1 MKKLYSVIIS
11 LLFVGSIFG
20 VASLF
25 GAQYTSFGTN
35 TYKVYDADYKWIE
48 IKDTGTEITGWM
60 GLPCWSSD
68 SIDYDDGYIE
78 LEPGFS
84 FPLYGKSYDKFYLST
99 NGHIDFTQ
107 GCGNVMN
114 NWEYGLKI
122 PQPSKGS
129 SWESPGVGND
139 WPENPFIGVFFCD
152 LNPGSGGHVYYK
164 NFGDRIVIEYYEV
177 PMYWDGGSYNPDG
190 GTHTMQ
196 VILYKN
202 GNIKMQYKNITYTK
216 AYNGADVVVGL
227 DLDAT
232 TGVSYDGP
240 IENGLA
246 IWFTTADTKP
256 IETKSLPIAKI
267 LDIVKKNQ
275 EED

>member
-1 MKKLYSVIIS
+1 MKKLYSLIIS

-35 TYKVYDADYKWIE
+35 TYRVYDADYNWIE
-48 IKDTGTEITGWM
+48 IKDSGTEITGWI
-60 GLPCWSSD
+60 GLPCWGSGPL
-68 SIDYDDGYIE
+68 DYDDGYVE

-84 FPLYGKSYDKFYLST
+84 FPFYGKSYDKFYLST

-122 PQPSKGS
+122 PQPSEGDHTS
-129 SWESPGVGND
+129 GGNE
-139 WPENPFIGVFFCD
+139 WAENPFIGVFFCD
-152 LNPGSGGHVYYK
+152 LDPGAGGHVYYQ
-164 NFGDRIVIEYYEV
+164 NFGDYFVIEYYEI
-177 PMYWDGGSYNPDG
+177 PMYWDSGSANPDG
-190 GTHTMQ
+190 GIHTMQ
-196 VILYKN
+196 VILYNN
-202 GNIKMQYKNITYTK
+202 GNIKMQYKNLAYTTDYNAHK
-216 AYNGADVVVGL
+216 AVVGL

-232 TGVSYDGP
+232 TGVSYDG
-240 IENGLA
+240 A
-246 IWFTTADTKP
+246 IRDRMSLWITTGADP
-256 IETKSLPIAKI
+256 DPKSIPIAKI
-267 LDIVKKNQ
+267 LEIVKKNQ